1 MIIPQSFKRLTID
14 GNLTFRQITQR
25 IQHQPTHL
33 TIRTL
38 KTLTRPC
45 TTLPQ
50 SRSSITQK
58 HTQRRNWTRLTQR
71 RFRRTHNR
79 TQFHNRLIPH
89 HRRTVEP
96 PAFRHTILWQHLP
109 RQCTLSRTRRTAK
122 RLHTKENPRKHP
134 ANIRIYHRDA
144 LAECETHHCAGRVIA
159 DPRQSQQLI
168 VCSRQLIAIVGS
180 DHTSAFLQAQRA
192 PRVPKPAPGSDHIRF
207 RRTCKRSRIRPTL
220 HPIVPIRHHTA
231 HLRLLA
237 HHLGNKHTPWRGTA
251 ESPRK
256 VTRRSMPPFGE
267 RDRHSFGV
275 FDFGI
280 IPVRVVH
287 RTYSCIHDER
297 RAYQ

>member
-1 MIIPQSFKRLTID
+1 MIIPQSFKRLTVD
-14 GNLTFRQITQR
+14 GNLAFRQITQR

-38 KTLTRPC
+38 ETLTRPC

-50 SRSSITQK
+50 SRASITQK
-58 HTQRRNWTRLTQR
+58 HTPRRNRTRLTQR

-89 HRRTVEP
+89 HRRTVKP
-96 PAFRHTILWQHLP
+96 PAFRRTILWQHLL
-109 RQCTLSRTRRTAK
+109 RQRTLSRARSATK
-122 RLHTKENPRKHP
+122 RLHTKKNPRKHP

-144 LAECETHHCAGRVIA
+144 LSERETHHRAGRVIA
-159 DPRQSQQLI
+159 DTRQSQQLI
-168 VCSRQLIAIVGS
+168 VCLRQLIVIVGS
-180 DHTSAFLQAQRA
+180 DHTRAFLQSQRT
-192 PRVPKPAPGSDHIRF
+192 PRVPKLAPGSDHIRF
-207 RRTCKRSRIRPTL
+207 RSTCKRSRIRPTL

-267 RDRHSFGV
+267 RDRHSFDI
-275 FDFGI
+275 FDFCI

>member
-38 KTLTRPC
+38 ETLTRPG

-50 SRSSITQK
+50 SRTSITQK
-58 HTQRRNWTRLTQR
+58 HTPRRNRTRLTQR
-71 RFRRTHNR
+71 RFCRTHNR

-96 PAFRHTILWQHLP
+96 PTFRRIILRQHLL
-109 RQCTLSRTRRTAK
+109 RQRTLSRARRTTK
-122 RLHTKENPRKHP
+122 RLHTKKNPRKHP
-134 ANIRIYHRDA
+134 ANIRIDHRDA
-144 LAECETHHCAGRVIA
+144 LAERETHHRAGRVIA
-159 DPRQSQQLI
+159 DTRQSQQLI
-168 VCSRQLIAIVGS
+168 VCLRQLIAIVGS
-180 DHTSAFLQAQRA
+180 DYMSAFLQSQRA

-207 RRTCKRSRIRPTL
+207 RSTCKRSRIRPTL

-237 HHLGNKHTPWRGTA
+237 HHLRNKHTPWRGTA
-251 ESPRK
+251 ESPRQ
-256 VTRRSMPPFGE
+256 VTRRGMPPFGE

-275 FDFGI
+275 FDFCI

>member
-1 MIIPQSFKRLTID
+1 MIIPQSFKRLTVD

-38 KTLTRPC
+38 ETLTRPC
-45 TTLPQ
+45 TTFSQ
-50 SRSSITQK
+50 SRASITQK
-58 HTQRRNWTRLTQR
+58 HTPRRNRTRLTQR

-79 TQFHNRLIPH
+79 TQFHDRLIPH

-96 PAFRHTILWQHLP
+96 PAFRRVILRQHLL
-109 RQCTLSRTRRTAK
+109 RQRTLSRARRTTK
-122 RLHTKENPRKHP
+122 RLYTKKNPRKHP
-134 ANIRIYHRDA
+134 TNIRIDHRDA
-144 LAECETHHCAGRVIA
+144 LAERETHHRAGRVIA
-159 DPRQSQQLI
+159 DTRQSQQLI
-168 VCSRQLIAIVGS
+168 VCLRQLIAIVGS
-180 DHTSAFLQAQRA
+180 NHTSAFLQSQRT

-207 RRTCKRSRIRPTL
+207 RSTCKRSRIRPTL

-267 RDRHSFGV
+267 RDRHSFGI
-275 FDFGI
+275 FDFCI
-280 IPVRVVH
+280 IPIRVVH

>member
-38 KTLTRPC
+38 ETLTRPC
-45 TTLPQ
+45 AMLSQ
-50 SRSSITQK
+50 SRASITQK
-58 HTQRRNWTRLTQR
+58 HTPRRNRTRLTQR

-96 PAFRHTILWQHLP
+96 PAFRRIILRQHLL
-109 RQCTLSRTRRTAK
+109 RQRTLSRARRTTK
-122 RLHTKENPRKHP
+122 RLHTKKNPRKHP
-134 ANIRIYHRDA
+134 ANIRIDHRDA
-144 LAECETHHCAGRVIA
+144 LAERETHHRAGRVIA
-159 DPRQSQQLI
+159 DTRQSQQLI
-168 VCSRQLIAIVGS
+168 VCLRQLIAIVGS
-180 DHTSAFLQAQRA
+180 DHTSTFLQSQRA
-192 PRVPKPAPGSDHIRF
+192 PRIPKPAPGSDHIRF
-207 RRTCKRSRIRPTL
+207 RSACKRSRIRPTL

-237 HHLGNKHTPWRGTA
+237 HHLRNKYTPWRGTA
-251 ESPRK
+251 ESPRQ

-275 FDFGI
+275 FDFCI

>member
-38 KTLTRPC
+38 ETLTRPC
-45 TTLPQ
+45 ATLPQ
-50 SRSSITQK
+50 SRASITQK
-58 HTQRRNWTRLTQR
+58 HTPRRNRTRLTQR

-96 PAFRHTILWQHLP
+96 PAFRRTILRQHLP
-109 RQCTLSRTRRTAK
+109 RQRTLSRARRTAK
-122 RLHTKENPRKHP
+122 RLRTKKNSRKHP
-134 ANIRIYHRDA
+134 ANIRIDHRDA
-144 LAECETHHCAGRVIA
+144 LAERETHHRTGRVIA
-159 DPRQSQQLI
+159 DTRQSQQLI
-168 VCSRQLIAIVGS
+168 VCLRQLIAIVGS
-180 DHTSAFLQAQRA
+180 DYTSAFLQSQRT
-192 PRVPKPAPGSDHIRF
+192 PRIPKPAPSSDHIRF
-207 RRTCKRSRIRPTL
+207 CSTCKRSRIRPTL

-237 HHLGNKHTPWRGTA
+237 HHLGNKHAPWRGTA
-251 ESPRK
+251 ESPRQ
-256 VTRRSMPPFGE
+256 VTRRGIPPFGE
-267 RDRHSFGV
+267 RDRHSFGI
-275 FDFGI
+275 FDFCI

>member
-38 KTLTRPC
+38 ETLTRPC

-50 SRSSITQK
+50 SRTSITQK
-58 HTQRRNWTRLTQR
+58 HTPRRNRTRLTQR

-96 PAFRHTILWQHLP
+96 PAFRRIILRQHLL
-109 RQCTLSRTRRTAK
+109 RQRTLSRARCTTK
-122 RLHTKENPRKHP
+122 RLHTKKNPRKHP
-134 ANIRIYHRDA
+134 ANIRIDHRDA
-144 LAECETHHCAGRVIA
+144 LAERETHHCAGRVIA
-159 DPRQSQQLI
+159 DTRQSQQLI
-168 VCSRQLIAIVGS
+168 VCLRQLIAIVGS
-180 DHTSAFLQAQRA
+180 DHTSAFLQSQRA
-192 PRVPKPAPGSDHIRF
+192 PRIPKPAPGSDHIRF
-207 RRTCKRSRIRPTL
+207 RSTCKRSRIRPTL

-231 HLRLLA
+231 HLSLLA
-237 HHLGNKHTPWRGTA
+237 HHLRNKHTPWRGTA
-251 ESPRK
+251 ESPRQ
-256 VTRRSMPPFGE
+256 VTRRGMPPFGE

>member
-38 KTLTRPC
+38 ETLTRPC
-45 TTLPQ
+45 ATLPQ
-50 SRSSITQK
+50 SRASITQK
-58 HTQRRNWTRLTQR
+58 HTPRRNRTRLTQR
-71 RFRRTHNR
+71 RFCRTHNR

-96 PAFRHTILWQHLP
+96 PAFRRIILRQHLL
-109 RQCTLSRTRRTAK
+109 RQRTLSRARRTTK
-122 RLHTKENPRKHP
+122 RLHTKKNSRKHP
-134 ANIRIYHRDA
+134 ANIRIDHRDA
-144 LAECETHHCAGRVIA
+144 LAERETHHRAGRVIA
-159 DPRQSQQLI
+159 DTRQSQQLI
-168 VCSRQLIAIVGS
+168 VCLRQLIAIVGS
-180 DHTSAFLQAQRA
+180 DHTSTFLQSQRA

-207 RRTCKRSRIRPTL
+207 RSACKRSRIRPTL

-237 HHLGNKHTPWRGTA
+237 HHLRNKYTPWRGTA
-251 ESPRK
+251 ESPRQ

-275 FDFGI
+275 FDFCI

>member
-38 KTLTRPC
+38 ETLTRPG

-50 SRSSITQK
+50 SRTSITQK
-58 HTQRRNWTRLTQR
+58 HTPRRNRTRLAQR

-96 PAFRHTILWQHLP
+96 PAFRRIILRQHLL
-109 RQCTLSRTRRTAK
+109 RQRTLSRARRTTK
-122 RLHTKENPRKHP
+122 RLYTKKNPRKHP
-134 ANIRIYHRDA
+134 TNIRIDHRDA
-144 LAECETHHCAGRVIA
+144 LAERETHHRAGRVIA
-159 DPRQSQQLI
+159 DTRQSQQLI
-168 VCSRQLIAIVGS
+168 VCLRQLIAIVGS
-180 DHTSAFLQAQRA
+180 DYTSAFLQSQRT
-192 PRVPKPAPGSDHIRF
+192 PRIPKPAPGSDHIRF
-207 RRTCKRSRIRPTL
+207 RSACKRSRIRPTL

-237 HHLGNKHTPWRGTA
+237 HHLRNKHTPWRGTA
-251 ESPRK
+251 ESPRQ
-256 VTRRSMPPFGE
+256 VTRRGMPPFGE
-267 RDRHSFGV
+267 RDRHSFGI
-275 FDFGI
+275 FDFCI